1 MRVSTY
7 SNSENI
13 LAQIQKLSLR
23 QSHLQAQI
31 STGQRIVQPED
42 DPAAV
47 GRLLGLNSESSQISQ
62 FQTSASRA
70 LDVSQSSYSG
80 LQAIKG
86 ISDRAGE
93 LATLGAGAQSPDA
106 YKAYSKEVN
115 QLIEQTVQLGNT
127 KFGSDYLFSGTALTT
142 APYAATRNVAGEV
155 TSVAFAG
162 NAGQTAIQ
170 LSPTSSIAPGT
181 TNTTNVGI
189 RDFLNNLVAL
199 RDALN
204 VGTSAAVTVVQ
215 PTLDTSENLLVNS
228 LSEHG
233 AIQLRIEIN
242 QKQLQTRS
250 DQIQQLVSKEADADL
265 PTTVVKLS
273 QTSTAYEAALSSAS
287 KILQLSLLDFLK

>member
-7 SNSENI
+7 STSEDI
-13 LAQIQKLSLR
+13 VAQIQQLSLR
-23 QSHLQAQI
+23 QSRLQTEV
-31 STGQRIVQPED
+31 STGQRIFKPED

-47 GRLLGLNSESSQISQ
+47 GRLLGLNSESGQISQ
-62 FQTSASRA
+62 FKTNASRA
-70 LDVSQSSYSG
+70 LDVSQASYSG
-80 LQAIKG
+80 LQSIKD

-93 LATLGAGAQSPDA
+93 IATLGAGAQSPDA
-106 YKAYSKEVN
+106 SKAYAKELN

-127 KFGSDYLFSGTALTT
+127 KFGNDYLFAGTALSTVPYT
-142 APYAATRNVAGEV
+142 AARNSAGDV
-155 TSVAFAG
+155 TGVTFAG

-170 LSPTSSIAPGT
+170 LSPTASISPGT
-181 TNTTNVGI
+181 TNTTNLGI

-204 VGTSAAVTVVQ
+204 VGTSAAVNAVR
-215 PTLDTSENLLVNS
+215 PSLDTSENTLVNS

-233 AIQLRIEIN
+233 AVQLRIEVN

-250 DQIQQLVSKEADADL
+250 DQIDQLVSKEADVDL

-273 QTSTAYEAALSSAS
+273 QTSTAYEAALSSAT
-287 KILQLSLLDFLK
+287 KILQLSILDFLK

>member
-7 SNSENI
+7 STSEDI
-13 LAQIQKLSLR
+13 VAQIQKLSLR
-23 QSHLQAQI
+23 QSRLQTEV
-31 STGQRIVQPED
+31 STGQRIFKPED

-47 GRLLGLNSESSQISQ
+47 GRLLGLNSESGQISQ
-62 FQTSASRA
+62 FKTNASRA
-70 LDVSQSSYSG
+70 LDVSQASYSG
-80 LQAIKG
+80 LQSIKD

-93 LATLGAGAQSPDA
+93 IATLGAGAQSPDA
-106 YKAYSKEVN
+106 YQAYAKEVN

-127 KFGSDYLFSGTALTT
+127 QFGNDYLFAGTALTT
-142 APYAATRNVAGEV
+142 VPYTAARNGAGDV
-155 TSVAFAG
+155 TSVSFAG
-162 NAGQTAIQ
+162 NAGQTSIQ

-181 TNTTNVGI
+181 TNTTNLGV

-204 VGTSAAVTVVQ
+204 VGTSAAVTAVR
-215 PTLDTSENLLVNS
+215 PNLDTSENMLVNS

-233 AIQLRIEIN
+233 AIQLRIEVN

-250 DQIQQLVSKEADADL
+250 DQIDQLVSKEADVDL

-273 QTSTAYEAALSSAS
+273 QTSTAYEAALSSAT
-287 KILQLSLLDFLK
+287 KILQLSILDFLK